1 MKTTLPPRP
10 NLDHLRRQA
19 KSLLAALATGDR
31 QAIATI
37 VKHLPAAKGMSETNV
52 RAAGFRLA
60 DAQSAVA
67 RQTGFAGWP
76 QLARHVEQLR
86 ALEGTWEFVSLE
98 IDGSALPAAG
108 LIASRLLMDG
118 DRFRMESPE
127 GTYEGVFNIDVE
139 SEPHGIDIEFVEGP
153 EAGNWNYGIFRL
165 VEDRLELC
173 LDMNGKDRPREF
185 RTGPGSGRA
194 FEILRRA
201 SSARPE
207 AVKGGTRKESSPPAK
222 AACSGDA
229 AANDAEFAYVE
240 SELLTRLQGEWAA
253 EKLIRDGKELPGMML
268 KSAVR
273 SAKGNDLKVSVGG
286 QVMVHALVRL
296 DERQKPVSIDYLLQA
311 GPGKGHVQRG
321 IMEWHGDVACFCM
334 AAPGIARPTDF
345 ECPAGSGRTVS
356 HWRRK

>member
-19 KSLLAALATGDR
+19 KSLLAALATGESH
-31 QAIATI
+31 AIATI
-37 VKHLPAAKGMSETNV
+37 VQHLPAAKGMSDEKV

-67 RQTGFAGWP
+67 RQTGFSGWP

-98 IDGSALPAAG
+98 IDGSGIPAAG
-108 LIASRLLMDG
+108 LSASRLLIDG

-127 GTYEGVFNIDVE
+127 ATYEGEFNIDVE

-153 EAGNWNYGIFRL
+153 DAGNWNYGIFRL

-173 LDMNGKDRPREF
+173 LDMNGKERPREF
-185 RTGPGSGRA
+185 RTAPGSGRA

-201 SSARPE
+201 SRERPD
-207 AVKGGTRKESSPPAK
+207 AVQGGTRKESSSPAK
-222 AACSGDA
+222 AACGSDA
-229 AANDAEFAYVE
+229 ANETEFAYVE
-240 SELLTRLQGEWAA
+240 SRLLTRLQGEWAA

-286 QVMVHALVRL
+286 QVMVHALVRI
-296 DERQKPVSIDYLLQA
+296 DERQQPVSVDYLLQA
-311 GPGKGHVQRG
+311 GPGKGQVQRG

-334 AAPGIARPTDF
+334 AAPGQDRPTDF

-356 HWRRK
+356 HWRKK